1 MRSPVAPLCSD
12 HRTRRRSNADT
23 DSAVGLAS
31 IAPTDSVFEIEGE
44 YTTATVMG
52 ECDMFD
58 DRFVEQVQ
66 QLVDHE
72 AFTNRVVIQP
82 DGHPGAGAVIGF
94 TMPLDEKVVPSTV
107 GSDIG
112 CGVEAASLGIEEL
125 PVSYTEADERI
136 REAVPF
142 GRAVHDFDSAMHVGN
157 DFPWDLL
164 TERFERF
171 NSSYSERSGREIDLE
186 DHTPNGEYDL
196 EYFKALC
203 EMVGYNINRAIASAG
218 TLGGG
223 NHFLEV
229 ARSESDGD
237 LWIVLHSGSR
247 GLGSTVANYWQDRAI
262 ETRRAERAREAVA
275 ALLEEGYGPYLKF
288 DPETTTDKDLLL
300 WLQGGM
306 GESFMRKGKIREEF
320 EGEDI
325 DETFARLKEA
335 IPGRGEAA
343 ESDSD
348 EDLAFLEGAEAHG
361 YFVDMLF
368 CQEYAAT
375 NRRQMVELACE
386 ALGLPKAPEEILDSP
401 HNIIDFEDSVIRKGA
416 TRVHENERAVIP
428 FTMRHGSILIEGKGN
443 EEWNRSSPHGAGRLM
458 SRTQAFEDLSMEEYE
473 GLMDGIYSTSVTE
486 DTLDES
492 PDAYKDPTT
501 IEEAMAETATVVD
514 RLVPEHSLKA
524 ED

>member
-1 MRSPVAPLCSD
+1 
-12 HRTRRRSNADT
+12 
-23 DSAVGLAS
+23 
-31 IAPTDSVFEIEGE
+31 
-44 YTTATVMG
+44 MG
-52 ECDMFD
+52 ERDMFD

-66 QLVDHE
+66 RLVDHE

-94 TMPLDEKVVPSTV
+94 TMALGEKVVPQTV

-125 PVSYTEADERI
+125 PVSYAEADDRI
-136 REAVPF
+136 RETVPF
-142 GRAVHDFDSAMHVGN
+142 GRAVHDFDNAMHIGN
-157 DFPWDLL
+157 DFLWDTV

-186 DHTPNGEYDL
+186 EFTPNGEYDL
-196 EYFKALC
+196 GYFKALC
-203 EMVGYNINRAIASAG
+203 ERVGYNINRAIASAG

-229 ARSESDGD
+229 ARSEQGGD

-247 GLGSTVANYWQDRAI
+247 GLGSTVANYWQDRAV
-262 ETRRAERAREAVA
+262 ETRRAERARETLA

-288 DPETTTDKDLLL
+288 DPEKTSDDDLLL

-306 GESFMRKGKIREEF
+306 GESFMRKEKIREEL
-320 EGEDI
+320 EGEAI
-325 DETFARLKEA
+325 DETFARLKAA
-335 IPGRGEAA
+335 IPGRGEAVA
-343 ESDSD
+343 GDSD

-375 NRRQMVELACE
+375 NRRRMIELACE
-386 ALGLPKAPEEILDSP
+386 ALSVPEAPVETLDSP
-401 HNIIDFEDSVIRKGA
+401 HNVIDFEDSVIRKGA

-428 FTMRHGSILIEGKGN
+428 FTMQHGSIIIEGKGN
-443 EEWNRSSPHGAGRLM
+443 EEWNHSSPHGAGRLM

-473 GLMDGIYSTSVTE
+473 DLMNGIYSTSVTAE
-486 DTLDES
+486 TLDES
-492 PDAYKDPTT
+492 PSAYKDPGA
-501 IEEAMAETATVVD
+501 IEEAMAETATILD